1 MRKIRIN
8 FFWPIVV
15 FAFAVL
21 LFGFVSVSG
30 QTRITV
36 HVSPETIIENDRIS
50 LGSISTISGESNSS
64 ARLKL
69 ISLGYAPHVG
79 MTREISRG
87 QIVLAINA
95 SGISEKEFT
104 VNSPAKILVRRA
116 GQDVSQNQLREAVEK
131 AVFGQIPAD
140 MVSVRIVRLDLP
152 DKIQVPT
159 GTLEIRVS
167 VSGVRNLFARFS
179 LPVEIR
185 VNNKTSRSF
194 AATLEFEAYAEV
206 FVAAKDLSANT
217 KIGESD
223 VRLEKRRLEKPV
235 ANYVRYAE
243 NLRGG
248 VLVRD
253 AISGSEITTDSFVA
267 GVVIRPGDSVRV
279 EVQSDNLKIIIK
291 GEARAAG
298 KIGDR
303 IAVKNSQS
311 GAILQAVVIDEGLV
325 KVTF

>member
-1 MRKIRIN
+1 
-8 FFWPIVV
+8 
-15 FAFAVL
+15 
-21 LFGFVSVSG
+21 
-30 QTRITV
+30 
-36 HVSPETIIENDRIS
+36 
-50 LGSISTISGESNSS
+50 
-64 ARLKL
+64 
-69 ISLGYAPHVG
+69 
-79 MTREISRG
+79 
-87 QIVLAINA
+87 
-95 SGISEKEFT
+95 
-104 VNSPAKILVRRA
+104 
-116 GQDVSQNQLREAVEK
+116 
-131 AVFGQIPAD
+131 